1 MKNNR
6 KEAKA
11 NLEKLVGEMYKT
23 SPGNAKKTIHSVYA
37 KDYKKVSLP
46 ELEDRLRLAGK
57 ILDVIDRNPKF
68 KHLELEVMDNMEARF
83 ENVRDEILERVIV
96 EDGAVRIIGDFP
108 HEMEELNYRLV
119 KMIEVFRR
127 RVVIRGKMND
137 LIRKDI
143 DFTEEDYRYIGRE
156 YDVPADDA
164 RELVAMFKSCFD
176 REGRFLRNVFE
187 KHIPVFAWYEK
198 RIFELMWH
206 FLKEIFRR
214 NDRIAFLNS
223 IQLLIDQMREP
234 KKNAIK
240 ILLTDFLSDPYSVSF
255 SDRNA
260 VMLANLLVR
269 KYNKELNM
277 DIEVTPEEVLLV
289 REGIDRRITEAISEA
304 IDTVYKE
311 RFVKKLSTISRRI
324 LESLNPGSGDT
335 SPMPIK
341 YLLSLERE
349 ILIFLC
355 LIQGETAL
363 SVIRSA
369 LNTYGN
375 PRTKIYHS
383 KLSPDHILLLF
394 QHLKVVIR
402 GVGRLG
408 DGEDLARLTNISNEE
423 AVFKRLARGKV
434 SDDKIRQIMK
444 WIDNTREDLIQK
456 DMKDTREMVAFTVV

>member
-1 MKNNR
+1 MKSNR
-6 KEAKA
+6 KEARA
-11 NLEKLVGEMYKT
+11 NLHKLVGEMYKT
-23 SPGNAKKTIHSVYA
+23 SPANAKKTIHIVYA
-37 KDYKKVSLP
+37 KDYKKISLP
-46 ELEDRLRLAGK
+46 ELEDRLVLVGK

-68 KHLELEVMDNMEARF
+68 KPLELEVMDNIEARF
-83 ENVRDEILERVIV
+83 EHVRDDILERLIV
-96 EDGAVRIIGDFP
+96 EDDVVRVISDYP
-108 HEMEELNYRLV
+108 HEIEGLNHRLV
-119 KMIEVFRR
+119 KMIETFRR
-127 RVVIRGKMND
+127 RVVIRDKMND

-156 YDVPADDA
+156 YDVPAEDA
-164 RELVAMFKSCFD
+164 RELVSMFKSCFD
-176 REGRFLRNVFE
+176 GDGRFLRHVFE

-260 VMLANLLVR
+260 LMLSNLLVR

-289 REGIDRRITEAISEA
+289 KEGVDRQITEALSEA

-311 RFVKKLSTISRRI
+311 RFAKKLSTISRRI
-324 LESLNPGSGDT
+324 LESLNPGSGDS
-335 SPMPIK
+335 SPMPIR

-349 ILIFLC
+349 SLIFLC
-355 LIQGETAL
+355 LIRGETAL

-375 PRTKIYHS
+375 PRSKIYHS
-383 KLSPDHILLLF
+383 KLSPDHVLLLF
-394 QHLKVVIR
+394 QQLKVTVRAI
-402 GVGRLG
+402 GRVG
-408 DGEDLARLTNISNEE
+408 DGEDLAKLTNITNDE
-423 AVFKRLARGKV
+423 AIFRRLAKGNVSEDKV
-434 SDDKIRQIMK
+434 RQIMK
-444 WIDNTREDLIQK
+444 WVDNTREDLIQK